1 VFDFEDVESHE
12 WNLEG
17 EVWSDEKKLE
27 IVIRRVKKVII

>member
-17 EVWSDEKKLE
+17 EVWSDEIEEIGDCNKKS
-27 IVIRRVKKVII
+27 

>member
-17 EVWSDEKKLE
+17 EVWSDEIEEIGDFNKKS
-27 IVIRRVKKVII
+27 